1 MATKQLRLD
10 PELIDLI
17 LSLCKYG
24 ERPSDAL
31 RRLLGLKDSK
41 KGSKKMYENQY
52 DQYDQYENQIILD
65 DDADSLEQA
74 NRDFERE
81 KFKGEEDE

>member
-1 MATKQLRLD
+1 
-10 PELIDLI
+10 
-17 LSLCKYG
+17 
-24 ERPSDAL
+24 
-31 RRLLGLKDSK
+31 
-41 KGSKKMYENQY
+41 MYENQY